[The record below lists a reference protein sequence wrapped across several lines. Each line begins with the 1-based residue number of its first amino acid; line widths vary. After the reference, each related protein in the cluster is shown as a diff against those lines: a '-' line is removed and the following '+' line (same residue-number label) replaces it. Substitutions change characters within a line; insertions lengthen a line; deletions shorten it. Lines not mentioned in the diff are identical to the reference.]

1 MNWLIDTDKIASKN
15 SIFEKKSS
23 KILKTVILYVDK
35 QNNIINITKDKR
47 SLINDNIV
55 TKDEVINLLIENN
68 KYDNVTYN
76 SYKIMKF
83 NINLDIDELEDFIEY
98 NNENDITTYT
108 DIYNNINDIIF
119 EKSIFENLNNLF
131 IILKEKTEQTK
142 NKTKRI
148 LCNVKT
154 DKKKT
159 RKYLNISKE

>member
-1 MNWLIDTDKIASKN
+1 MNWSIDIDKIASKN

-35 QNNIINITKDKR
+35 QNNIINVSKDKR
-47 SLINDNIV
+47 NLINDNVV
-55 TKDEVINLLIENN
+55 TKDELINLLIENN

-98 NNENDITTYT
+98 NDESYSNSYT

>member
-1 MNWLIDTDKIASKN
+1 MNWSIDTDKIASKN

-35 QNNIINITKDKR
+35 QNNIINVSKDKR
-47 SLINDNIV
+47 NLINDNVV
-55 TKDEVINLLIENN
+55 TKDELINLLIENN

-98 NNENDITTYT
+98 NDENDSNSYT

>member
-1 MNWLIDTDKIASKN
+1 MNWSIDIDKIASKN

-35 QNNIINITKDKR
+35 QNNIINVSKDKR
-47 SLINDNIV
+47 NLINDNVV
-55 TKDEVINLLIENN
+55 TKDELINLLMENN

-76 SYKIMKF
+76 SYRIMKF

-98 NNENDITTYT
+98 NDKNDITTYT